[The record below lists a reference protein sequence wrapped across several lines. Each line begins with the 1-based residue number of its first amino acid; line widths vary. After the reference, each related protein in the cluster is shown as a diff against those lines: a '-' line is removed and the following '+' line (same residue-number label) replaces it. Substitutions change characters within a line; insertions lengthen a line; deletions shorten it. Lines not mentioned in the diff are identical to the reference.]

1 MRRGEILSDEIPKP
15 EGTEMQFVIVAELDT
30 ITPETDFVDASG
42 SGVDTI
48 EEAAKFRTPDAAWE
62 FAHVLRKVLPFV
74 EVKRYRVE
82 QI

>member
-1 MRRGEILSDEIPKP
+1 MRRGEIPPEMVPKLG
-15 EGTEMQFVIVAELDT
+15 GTEMQFVIVAELDT
-30 ITPETDFVDASG
+30 LTPETDFVDASG

-62 FAHVLRKVLPFV
+62 FAHVLRKVIPLV

-82 QI
+82 QV